1 MMIWMIDPWRKSH
14 ITKEE
19 VTMRFVFAALIFS
32 VCGLVHGQDA
42 GQTISVLNH
51 GSPTPAAAPAP
62 AAAPTAVV
70 AADPAPATVVVA
82 SPSRCRNGRCCT
94 GPNCRLYNVEE
105 SVSESCR
112 PRLFGGYVKTNTART
127 VYRPARR

>member
-1 MMIWMIDPWRKSH
+1 
-14 ITKEE
+14 
-19 VTMRFVFAALIFS
+19 MRFVFAALILS

-42 GQTISVLNH
+42 AQPQSVLVH
-51 GSPTPAAAPAP
+51 GQPTPAAAPA
-62 AAAPTAVV
+62 AAVV
-70 AADPAPATVVVA
+70 ADPAPAAVVVA
-82 SPSRCRNGRCCT
+82 SPTRCRNGRCCT

-105 SVSESCR
+105 SVTESCR

>member
-1 MMIWMIDPWRKSH
+1 
-14 ITKEE
+14 
-19 VTMRFVFAALIFS
+19 MRFVFTALILS
-32 VCGLVHGQDA
+32 VCGLAFGQDA
-42 GQTISVLNH
+42 EATKSVLKTE
-51 GSPTPAAAPAP
+51 PTPAAAPVE
-62 AAAPTAVV
+62 AAVS
-70 AADPAPATVVVA
+70 PAPATTPAPAAVVAA

-105 SVSESCR
+105 SVSETCR

>member
-19 VTMRFVFAALIFS
+19 VTMRFVFAALILS

-42 GQTISVLNH
+42 AQTPSVLNH
-51 GSPTPAAAPAP
+51 GSPTPAAP
-62 AAAPTAVV
+62 AAVV
-70 AADPAPATVVVA
+70 VADPAPATVVVA

-105 SVSESCR
+105 SVTETCR

>member
-1 MMIWMIDPWRKSH
+1 MMIWMIDLWRKSH

-19 VTMRFVFAALIFS
+19 VTMRFVFAALILS

-42 GQTISVLNH
+42 GQPQSVLTH
-51 GSPTPAAAPAP
+51 GQPTPATAPAVAEASAPAP
-62 AAAPTAVV
+62 AAIVVEETA
-70 AADPAPATVVVA
+70 
-82 SPSRCRNGRCCT
+82 RCRNGRCCT

-105 SVSESCR
+105 SVTESCR
-112 PRLFGGYVKTNTART
+112 PRVFGGYVKKNTART